1 MLSDIEKIIYYMV
14 GNNST
19 ELDGYLII
27 NSNAETILTEKTL
40 LKKFLETV
48 SNYYEEE
55 YKIVQE
61 SEFGKEYILVT
72 NLPYYIYQKELG
84 EYRIQFENQFD
95 SKA

>member
-1 MLSDIEKIIYYMV
+1 MLSDIEKMIYYMV

-55 YKIVQE
+55 YKIVEE

-72 NLPYYIYQKELG
+72 NLPYDIYQKELG

>member
-55 YKIVQE
+55 YKIVEE

-72 NLPYYIYQKELG
+72 NLPYDIYQKELG